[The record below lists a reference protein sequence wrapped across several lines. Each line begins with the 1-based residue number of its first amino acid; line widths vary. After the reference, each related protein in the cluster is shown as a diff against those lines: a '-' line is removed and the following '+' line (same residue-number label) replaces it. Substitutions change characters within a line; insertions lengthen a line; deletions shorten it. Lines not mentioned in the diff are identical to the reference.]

1 MSGKT
6 RRDDIELAFNGIS
19 FADANFAG
27 ISANQLMNYS
37 LTAAYVPLR
46 ALNPGETTA
55 ATIARCLATLI
66 DDLNRDRS

>member
-19 FADANFAG
+19 FANANFAG

-46 ALNPGETTA
+46 TLNPAEATA
-55 ATIARCLATLI
+55 GTIARVLATLLG
-66 DDLNRDRS
+66 DLNRDRS

>member
-19 FADANFAG
+19 FAQANFEG
-27 ISANQLMNYS
+27 QSSNQMMNYS
-37 LTAAYVPLR
+37 LTAAYIPLR
-46 ALNPGETTA
+46 TLNPGETTA
-55 ATIARCLATLI
+55 ATVARCLATLI